1 VLCRESQWD
10 DIKGA
15 ALQVVSLLY
24 FSEKGFLRFICVC
37 LWSFWLVVAVEI
49 HLHSWAQRSDALP
62 FSYILKETCDRLS
75 LKGAGMS
82 HTGSRLCASVISKL
96 ADVCIT
102 SSPHLTHQHA
112 GANPNI
118 CRRRRRREINVKT
131 QNFVHFAHYFPPFP
145 SAIRIY
151 WISKWHSRLNV
162 MCRGRSRPE
171 KQNRTT
177 TGQTL
182 GQSR

>member
-1 VLCRESQWD
+1 MRWYQGGRPPSGFSSIFLKRDSWD
-10 DIKGA
+10 
-15 ALQVVSLLY
+15 LY
-24 FSEKGFLRFICVC
+24 VC
-37 LWSFWLVVAVEI
+37 AYDPFGWWWRWKSISIPE
-49 HLHSWAQRSDALP
+49 RSDALP
-62 FSYILKETCDRLS
+62 FSYILKETFDRLS

>member
-1 VLCRESQWD
+1 MISRGPPSKWFPSSIFLKRDSWD
-10 DIKGA
+10 
-15 ALQVVSLLY
+15 LY
-24 FSEKGFLRFICVC
+24 VC
-37 LWSFWLVVAVEI
+37 AYDPFGWWWRWKSISIPE
-49 HLHSWAQRSDALP
+49 RSDALP

-118 CRRRRRREINVKT
+118 CRRRRRRREINVKT